1 MNHPILS
8 FFLTMAAVASLS
20 AADLKLGL
28 DNWYGNPLAW
38 KETPNGFQ
46 TVTSGGGLRYTPAPL
61 SENCEISAVVTVKS
75 RTGEQYATAGVGLWY
90 DSNNHYHLALV
101 ESPIAANRRHFIELH
116 QRFKGAWPG
125 NDNLQEIDNR
135 VIDENWK
142 YDTPYLLKISK
153 TKSIVTGTVTAPNGE
168 VIFQRTW
175 QFRDDSPVNFVRPF
189 LSTSAMVVDYK
200 NIQGEW
206 SGNVM
211 QDDVQDTFPPYNCNS
226 FIPDMHD
233 KATGFFHVKK
243 DDDGRWWAYDPLGR
257 GFVVFGIDHVS
268 YWGHWCEFIN
278 RHLHKEF
285 NDKRFKNKDEW
296 EVETLDR
303 LTSWGFNMLMG
314 GDGAL
319 RQRGMAHAIVI
330 NVGDTM
336 ATFGDEFDLTP
347 NKSAPCTAFPNV
359 FHPKFRKWCEYRI
372 NLVCKSQAN
381 NPWLFGY
388 FIDNE
393 LCWWGH
399 GSNYGGLFDT
409 VMKKSADHTAKLAL
423 RDFLAKKANNDVA
436 AFNKVWETSIKEF
449 DDILKLDKLPNA
461 TDEQKAIKTDFLRL
475 IAEIYF
481 GTVHDELRKVDPNHM
496 LLGCRFAGIDGSHPV
511 VWETAGKYSD
521 VLTWNYYGSVD
532 LDAEA
537 AYTPRID
544 EKRLPL
550 LDDFKRVYEWTNRPC
565 LITEWSFPAL
575 DSGLPCTYGAGQR
588 FKTQAERAKA
598 TEIFARTMLSMPF
611 LIGYD
616 YFMWVDQPPLG
627 ISHAFPENSNYGIIN
642 LEGKPYE
649 GLVKLFTDIQH
660 HAKEARLAP
669 IPAPKYDKPLAEH
682 GLYDQYLDM
691 SKRPAALKKTV
702 FDFTQNPKPQFSVDA
717 GRFHIYTN
725 EKETFLQID
734 FDGQQIGNFGALLHY
749 ENDKGGLLWNDI
761 NKMSR
766 LTLIQEKDCTRLEII
781 SDYIPRADAADKKSF
796 KIEYALVIP
805 KDADWMLAQFKKV
818 HNLSDIPINIRG
830 IFLRFF
836 ARFDGKMEVSTERD
850 RQIAPRVWKAPKFDG
865 WLAPGNQRYFAFA
878 AGSFDDITIH
888 PWYDENRGSYHPDLV
903 RFFPDPIALPPNGAY
918 QPDVPFYFAAFAGK
932 GNLGDAQKH
941 AIRIWK

>member
-8 FFLTMAAVASLS
+8 FFLTFATIASLS
-20 AADLKLGL
+20 AADLKLSL
-28 DNWYGNPLAW
+28 DNWYGNPLSW
-38 KETPNGFQ
+38 QEMPKGFQ
-46 TVTSGGGLRYTPAPL
+46 TIASGGGLQYTPAPL
-61 SENCEISAVVTVKS
+61 SENCEISAVITIKS
-75 RTGEQYATAGVGLWY
+75 RTGEQYATAGVGLWC
-90 DSNNHYHLALV
+90 DSNNYYHLALV
-101 ESPIAANRRHFIELH
+101 ESPLASKGYHFIELH
-116 QRFKGAWPG
+116 QKYKGAWPG
-125 NDNLQEIDNR
+125 NDNLQQIDNR
-135 VIDENWK
+135 IITENWQ

-153 TKSIVTGTVTAPNGE
+153 TKGIVTGTVTTADGE
-168 VIFQRTW
+168 VIFVRTW

-189 LSTSAMVVDYK
+189 LSTGSMIVDYK
-200 NIQGEW
+200 DIQGGW
-206 SGNVM
+206 SGPVLEGEA
-211 QDDVQDTFPPYNCNS
+211 VQTFPPYDCKS
-226 FIPDMHD
+226 FIPDMKD
-233 KATGFFHVKK
+233 QATGFFHVKK

-268 YWGHWCEFIN
+268 YGGHWCEFIN

-285 NDKRFKNKDEW
+285 NDKRFKNKGEW
-296 EVETLDR
+296 EEETLDR
-303 LTSWGFNMLMG
+303 LTSWGFNMIMG

-319 RQRGMAHAIVI
+319 RQRGLAHAIII

-336 ATFGDEFDLTP
+336 ATLGDEFDITP

-359 FHPKFRKWCEYRI
+359 FHPKFKKWCEYRV
-372 NLVCKSQAN
+372 NLVCKSQVN

-409 VMKKSADHTAKLAL
+409 VMRKNAAHTAKTAL
-423 RDFLAKKANNDVA
+423 RDFLAKKADNNIET
-436 AFNKVWETSIKEF
+436 FNKTWETSIAKF
-449 DDILKLDKLPNA
+449 DDILELEKLPNS

-475 IAEIYF
+475 IAELYF
-481 GTVHDELRKVDPNHM
+481 GNVHEALRKADPNHM

-544 EKRLPL
+544 AKRLPL
-550 LDDFKRVYEWTNRPC
+550 MVDFKRVYEWTGRPC

-575 DSGLPCTYGAGQR
+575 DSGLPCTNGAGQR

-669 IPAPKYDKPLAEH
+669 IPAPKFDKPQTEHKLYDEYLAPRHIKLAEKSAVSFKQIS
-682 GLYDQYLDM
+682 D
-691 SKRPAALKKTV
+691 KAITV
-702 FDFTQNPKPQFSVDA
+702 DNGRYHVYTQDNDP
-717 GRFHIYTN
+717 
-725 EKETFLQID
+725 FLHID
-734 FDGQQIGNFGALLHY
+734 FDGKPLGTFGALLHY
-749 ENDKGGLLWNDI
+749 DDAKGSRLWNDI
-761 NKMSR
+761 NHIVSIR
-766 LTLIQEKDCTRLEII
+766 LIPEEDRVTIELVA
-781 SDYIPRADAADKKSF
+781 DYIPKEDAADKKTF
-796 KIEYALVIP
+796 RIDYRLVIP
-805 KDADWMLAQFKKV
+805 ANTDWMLADIVNVK
-818 HNLSDIPINIRG
+818 NLGEDSITLRG

-836 ARFDGKMEVSTERD
+836 ARFDGQKEVSTD
-850 RQIAPRVWKAPKFDG
+850 KARQLAPRVWKAPKFDG
-865 WLAPGNQRYFAFA
+865 WLAPDNQRYFAFA

-888 PWYDENRGSYHPDLV
+888 PWYDEKRGSYHPDLAH
-903 RFFPDPIALPPNGAY
+903 FLPDGITLDPNGTY
-918 QPDVPFYFAAFAGK
+918 IPDAPFYVAAFAGK
-932 GNLGDAQKH
+932 GNLNEAQKH
-941 AIRIWK
+941 AIKVWK

>member
-8 FFLTMAAVASLS
+8 FFLTFAAIASLS
-20 AADLKLGL
+20 AADLKPNL
-28 DNWYGNPLAW
+28 DNWYGNPLSW

-46 TVTSGGGLRYTPAPL
+46 TVTSGGGLQYKPAPL
-61 SENCEISAVVTVKS
+61 SENCEISAIVTVKS
-75 RTGEQYATAGVGLWY
+75 RTGEQFATAGVGLWC
-90 DSNNHYHLALV
+90 DSNNYYHLALV
-101 ESPIAANRRHFIELH
+101 ESPIAANGRHFIELH
-116 QRFKGAWPG
+116 QKFQGAWPS
-125 NDNLQEIDNR
+125 NENLQQIENEIITED
-135 VIDENWK
+135 WK
-142 YDTPYLLKISK
+142 YDTSYTLKIK
-153 TKSIVTGTVTAPNGE
+153 KIKSSVTGTVATMDGK
-168 VIFQRTW
+168 VIFRRTW
-175 QFRDDSPVNFVRPF
+175 QFKDDSPVNFVRPF
-189 LSTSAMVVDYK
+189 LSTGSMIVDYK

-206 SGNVM
+206 SGAT
-211 QDDVQDTFPPYNCNS
+211 QKEETKKEFPPYSCNS

-268 YWGHWCEFIN
+268 YWGHGCEILN

-285 NDKRFKNKDEW
+285 NDKRFKNKGEW

-314 GDGAL
+314 GDGVL

-336 ATFGDEFDLTP
+336 ATLGDEFDITP

-359 FHPKFRKWCEYRI
+359 FHPKFRKWCEHRI
-372 NLVCKSQAN
+372 NLVCKSQAD

-423 RDFLAKKANNDVA
+423 RDFLAKKANNDIA
-436 AFNKVWETSIKEF
+436 IFNKTWETSIDRF
-449 DDILKLDKLPNA
+449 DDILKMTSLPNV
-461 TDEQKAIKTDFLRL
+461 TDEQKNIKTDFLRL
-475 IAEIYF
+475 IAELYF
-481 GTVHDELRKVDPNHM
+481 GTVHDELRKVDQNHM

-511 VWETAGKYSD
+511 VWEVAGKYSD

-537 AYTPRID
+537 AFTPRID
-544 EKRLPL
+544 DKRQLL
-550 LDDFKRVYEWTNRPC
+550 LDDFKRVYEWTGRPC

-575 DSGLPCTYGAGQR
+575 DSGLPCTNGAGQR

-611 LIGYD
+611 MIGYD

-642 LEGKPYE
+642 LQGKPYE

-669 IPAPKYDKPLAEH
+669 IPAPKFDKPLAEH
-682 GLYDQYLDM
+682 ALYDQYLNM
-691 SKRPAALKKTV
+691 SKRPKDLKKTV
-702 FDFTQNPKPQFSVDA
+702 FDFDKTPKPQFSVDN
-717 GRFHIYTN
+717 GRFHVYT
-725 EKETFLQID
+725 KDDDSFLQID
-734 FDGQQIGNFGALLHY
+734 FDGQPIGTFGALLHY
-749 ENDKGGLLWNDI
+749 ENDKGGLLWSDI
-761 NKMSR
+761 NKLSR
-766 LTLIQEKDCTRLEII
+766 ITLTQEEDCTRIDI
-781 SDYIPRADAADKKSF
+781 VASYIPREDAADQKSF
-796 KIEYALVIP
+796 QIGYSLVLP
-805 KDADWMLAQFKKV
+805 KNSDWMLAEFTNAKTLGNK
-818 HNLSDIPINIRG
+818 PINVRG

-836 ARFDGKMEVSTERD
+836 ARFDGKKEVSTETA
-850 RQIAPRVWKAPKFDG
+850 RQVAPRVWKAPKFDG
-865 WLAPGNQRYFAFA
+865 WLAPDNQRYFAFA
-878 AGSFDDITIH
+878 AGSFDDILIH
-888 PWYDENRGSYHPDLV
+888 PWYDTNRGSYHPDFA
-903 RFFPDPIALPPNGAY
+903 RYYKDPIELPPG
-918 QPDVPFYFAAFAGK
+918 QVFTPDAPFYLAAFAGK

-941 AIRIWK
+941 AITFWK